1 MLILAGFDQKLLC
14 QGVYLFSFS
23 EENSITNGRM
33 QPLPLNFLLFFFI
46 NAYQN
51 SSLSITTIPAVTTE
65 LVNNRE
71 PAEALLLVSVLLPLC
86 DLS

>member
-33 QPLPLNFLLFFFI
+33 QPLPLIFFI
-46 NAYQN
+46 FFISAYQN